1 MSGKIIL
8 RIMKIILLIM
18 KTFLRIMKT
27 ILRIVVFEKG
37 FPASAPQI
45 DVQAA
50 PMIWLCGTR
59 GERFAQRTYS

>member
-1 MSGKIIL
+1 
-8 RIMKIILLIM
+8 MKIILLIM

-59 GERFAQRTYS
+59 GDRFAQRTYS

>member
-59 GERFAQRTYS
+59 GDRFAQRTYS

>member
-1 MSGKIIL
+1 
-8 RIMKIILLIM
+8 MKIILLIM

-59 GERFAQRTYS
+59 GERFAQRPYS